1 MKLIPFV
8 AAASLVLASPLVLA
22 QTQRQQDQPA
32 TRPPAA
38 AAPAE
43 KIQPKWYAAQGSEI
57 RASKLIG
64 TKVVNTAN
72 ETVGDINEVI
82 LRKDGKVAAAIL
94 GVGGFLGMGER
105 EVAVEF
111 SSLRL
116 KQDGST
122 TIVTID
128 ATKDA
133 LKNAPEWKWAGD
145 RNGTTGRGTPPAK

>member
-1 MKLIPFV
+1 MKLTPFV
-8 AAASLVLASPLVLA
+8 AATSLVLASPLLLA
-22 QTQRQQDQPA
+22 QTQPQRDQPA
-32 TRPPAA
+32 TKPPAA
-38 AAPAE
+38 TAPAE
-43 KIQPKWYAAQGSEI
+43 KIQPKWYTAQGSEI

-82 LRKDGKVAAAIL
+82 LGKDGKVAAAIL

-111 SSLRL
+111 GSLRL
-116 KQDGST
+116 KQDGSKT
-122 TIVTID
+122 VVTID

-145 RNGTTGRGTPPAK
+145 RSGTTGRGTPPAK